1 MASALD
7 TYWASYDWTIDLQ
20 EKLRARHKE
29 SKKLS
34 TVEHTWVLFDKQDPE
49 WKQATT
55 CKAWANVVKEHEDY
69 GDGAGIRI
77 KKRRSVHKNTKK
89 KPSKKY
95 RSVHKKTKKNPSKK
109 YRSRKHKHTKRR

>member
-7 TYWASYDWTIDLQ
+7 TYWASRDWTIDLQ
-20 EKLRARHKE
+20 EKLRARHKDR
-29 SKKLS
+29 KKLS

-55 CKAWANVVKEHEDY
+55 RKAWANVVKEHEAN
-69 GDGAGIRI
+69 GDEAGIRI

-95 RSVHKKTKKNPSKK
+95 RS
-109 YRSRKHKHTKRR
+109 RKHKHTKRR

>member
-29 SKKLS
+29 GKKLS

-55 CKAWANVVKEHEDY
+55 RKAWANVVKEHEDN

-77 KKRRSVHKNTKK
+77 KKRRSVHKKTKN